1 MRLSDILKKS
11 NPTDGKLPAFEKKE
25 EAAIPIESTPIPE
38 PVIPKS
44 ASPMTDIKNSNTPA
58 PISEPKQENLNTISI
73 AEEVYSK
80 TIIEVKNILSSDM
93 KSYPGNIESVPL
105 VIELIEARN
114 DSLIILAGKSTP
126 DIYLYGHSTNICI
139 LSLLIGNSLQM
150 PSNMLRNLGYCAL
163 LLDFAF
169 TRKLKISMKNNRLTQ
184 SDINILN
191 QHMPLNK
198 EVLNKIQAL
207 LQEIKNILHDMT
219 NKRDVSSRYPLELLS
234 DSSVTNT
241 AAQIIAIS
249 YIYEALVHPVNNADR
264 VIPHEAV
271 KTIINSSGD
280 VFDMQIV
287 KLFVDRISI
296 YPPGSYVKLNTNEIA
311 KVTGINKGLPTRPK
325 VYVMLDPLLK
335 KLTKLSVIDL
345 SVTPMLFIKEAID
358 ETTLDLTDK
367 KLALE
372 LKAMRWW
379 VKGI

>member
-1 MRLSDILKKS
+1 MRLSDILKKNNQAS
-11 NPTDGKLPAFEKKE
+11 GHVPKPEIRE
-25 EAAIPIESTPIPE
+25 EAAKPIESKPIPE
-38 PVIPKS
+38 PATPKS
-44 ASPMTDIKNSNTPA
+44 ASPMTDIKNSNMPA
-58 PISEPKQENLNTISI
+58 PSAPKQDNLSTISI
-73 AEEVYSK
+73 AEEVYTK
-80 TIIEVKNILSSDM
+80 TITEVKNILSSDM
-93 KSYPGNIESVPL
+93 KAYPGNIESVPL
-105 VIELIEARN
+105 IIELIEARN

-126 DIYLYGHSTNICI
+126 DIYLYGHSANLCI
-139 LSLLIGNSLQM
+139 LSSLIGNSLAM
-150 PSNMLRNLGYCAL
+150 PSNVVRNLGYCAL
-163 LLDFAF
+163 LFDFAL

-184 SDINILN
+184 SDINILH

-198 EVLNKIQAL
+198 EILNKIPLL
-207 LQEIKNILHDMT
+207 LQEIKNTLHDMT
-219 NKRDVSSRYPLELLS
+219 SKRDVSSRYPLELLS
-234 DSSVTNT
+234 DSSTINT
-241 AAQIIAIS
+241 VAQIIAIS
-249 YIYEALVHPVNNADR
+249 YIYEALTHPVNNSDR

-271 KTIINSSGD
+271 KTIINSSND
-280 VFDMQIV
+280 VFDIQLV

-335 KLTKLSVIDL
+335 KLTRLSVIDL